1 MSTTGGEQQPSNLQE
16 EHALRAA
23 NDEWATALAHKDGS
37 ALARIMSDDFVLA
50 YPFEGDDKDQFISD
64 ILNGELKVESLEPH
78 DVTFRVS
85 ASTGIV
91 FGSETANWYYR
102 GRDLSG
108 PYRFVRVYLR
118 GETGWQ
124 ILALHLCLP
133 SHR

>member
-1 MSTTGGEQQPSNLQE
+1 MSTGDQELTNMHE
-16 EHALRAA
+16 EHALRDA
-23 NDEWATALAHKDGS
+23 NEEWVRALALKDGP
-37 ALARIMSDDFVLA
+37 ALARIMADEFVLA

-64 ILNGELKVESLEPH
+64 IINGDLRVESLEAH

-85 ASTGIV
+85 DSTGVV
-91 FGSETANWYYR
+91 FGSETANWFYR

-108 PYRFVRVYLR
+108 PYRFLRVYSR
-118 GETGWQ
+118 KETGWK